1 MNMFIYDENGTLT
14 IRKPNGLEYNFQ
26 NTDRPELGFEYDVVV
41 YDDIEVKILEWKD
54 DVCFDE
60 QVKVNLNDTEID
72 AIETYIENSAPP
84 ENVNLNNQYSE
95 NLNHMCKDYVMQQ
108 SESYGFT
115 DAIDVIA
122 AGREGSNHPLRS
134 DARRVLEYY
143 DAVWNVYINVAN
155 EIQSTREDV
164 LKPFDDYANLI
175 PPPQNTSLIIN

>member
-1 MNMFIYDENGTLT
+1 M
-14 IRKPNGLEYNFQ
+14 
-26 NTDRPELGFEYDVVV
+26 
-41 YDDIEVKILEWKD
+41 
-54 DVCFDE
+54 
-60 QVKVNLNDTEID
+60 KVNLNDTEID

-84 ENVNLNNQYSE
+84 DNVNLNNQYSE
-95 NLNHMCKDYVMQQ
+95 NLNNMCKDYVMQQ

-143 DAVWNVYINVAN
+143 DAVWNVYINVGN

-164 LKPFDDYANLI
+164 LKPFDDSANLI